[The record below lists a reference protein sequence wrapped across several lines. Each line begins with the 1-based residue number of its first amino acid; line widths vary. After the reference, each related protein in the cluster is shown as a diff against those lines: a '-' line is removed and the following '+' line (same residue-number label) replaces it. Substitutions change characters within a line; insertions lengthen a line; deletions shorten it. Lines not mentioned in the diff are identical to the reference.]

1 MKKNKLRI
9 LLVGY
14 GKMGKAIETLAIQR
28 GHEIAAIVSD
38 RQIDLEHICR
48 SYQPNVAFEFT
59 SPASA
64 VKNLEMLLDAGIPV
78 VCGSTGWHDK
88 WEEICAKTR
97 SLHGTLFYASNFSPG
112 VNLMFKLVEMAA
124 RFFNQFPEY
133 DVRMEEIHH
142 TEKRD
147 IPSGTAITLAQKIMT
162 VMERKKEWMLENG
175 EKVPAGIPIKALRI
189 PDVPGTHKVVFSS
202 PIDTLEIAH
211 VAHNRMGFA
220 MGAIQAA
227 EWVLGKKG
235 VFLMD
240 DYLKDQF

>member
-1 MKKNKLRI
+1 M
-9 LLVGY
+9 VGY

-64 VKNLEMLLDAGIPV
+64 ENNLKMLLDAGIPV
-78 VCGSTGWHDK
+78 VCGSTGWHEK
-88 WEEICAKTR
+88 WGEICAITR
-97 SLHGTLFYASNFSPG
+97 SLNGTLFYASNFSPG
-112 VNLMFKLVEMAA
+112 VNLMFKLVEMSA

-142 TEKRD
+142 IEKRD
-147 IPSGTAITLAQKIMT
+147 KPSGTAITLAQKIMAG
-162 VMERKKEWMLENG
+162 MERKKTWMLDG
-175 EKVPAGIPIKALRI
+175 EKASAGIPIKALRI
-189 PDVPGTHKVVFSS
+189 PDVPGTHKVTFSS

-211 VAHNRMGFA
+211 IAHNRMGFA